1 MVKFHEKLIF
11 LREKQGW
18 TKAETARRLGLKA
31 SSTYGNWEYGIR
43 EPDLETVSQIA
54 HLFDVTI
61 DYLLG
66 EDLSSQQTVQQNE
79 TTDIKYELEKICE
92 DIQLMEN
99 PVFGGLML
107 SDLTSLYLVDSIRFT
122 SQQAERIN
130 LSQQK

>member
-18 TKAETARRLGLKA
+18 TKVETARRLGLKT

-43 EPDLETVSQIA
+43 EPDLETVTQIA

-66 EDLSSQQTVQQNE
+66 EDQPAPESVPQNE
-79 TTDIKYELEKICE
+79 ATDIKYQLEKVCE
-92 DIQLMEN
+92 DIQLMED
-99 PVFGGLML
+99 PLFGGMVL
-107 SDLTSLYLVDSIRFT
+107 SDPAALYLVDSIRFT

-130 LSQQK
+130 LSREK